1 MKQVRKIMGG
11 FLAILVLLSGAGY
24 SQTAPGTPAKT
35 DSTKQGEE
43 KAKSKEKKKTYIAD
57 KVKDYQAFEGLFKI
71 YQNKEDGSTFLE
83 IDKAQLDKEFIYFN
97 HVQDGVVG
105 TSFFRGQYRGSKIF
119 TIRKHFDKIEFVE
132 ENNDYYFDP
141 ENALYRAKDA
151 NISPAVLISMKIEAT
166 DSLEST
172 FLVKSDG
179 LFLGEDVEMLK
190 PAYPRTY
197 QGYKL
202 GRLSKDKSKLRAI
215 HNYPANTDVVV
226 EFVYEDTSPEATPGA
241 GATDPRYISVRV
253 QHSFIAVP
261 QNDYRPRYDDPRVG
275 YFMTQVTD
283 LTSTSPT
290 PYRDLIHRW
299 HLKKKN
305 PGQAVSE
312 PVEPIVWW
320 IENTTPKELRGVI
333 KKAVEAW
340 NIAFEE
346 AGFKNAIV
354 VKEQPDD
361 AKWDAGDIRYNVL
374 RWTSS
379 PQPPFG
385 GYGPSFVNPRTGQI
399 LGADVMLEYVFL
411 TNRITYGKVFDTA
424 LLESEMTPAFLLEA
438 FDSQQCVLGNYL
450 QVNNLFGLIGNS
462 ALGKSIKENKQLV
475 EESIYYLLL
484 HEVGHTLGLN
494 HNMKASQ
501 LNDLA
506 TLNERSVTE
515 KIGLTGSVMDYPA
528 INFANNKYKQGQF
541 YTTRPGP
548 YDIWAIQFAYSPELD
563 NAKKREA
570 HLAKSTD
577 PQLAFGND
585 ADDMRSAGKA
595 LDPRVNTGDLSSDA
609 IGFALEQIELSKTI
623 TNRLLTKV
631 VEKNHSYQ
639 MVRNAYMIT
648 TGQHANSVRVIS
660 RYVGGVYV
668 DRAFAGQPGASKP
681 FTPVPKSEQKR
692 AMAALAEHAFAPDAF
707 KVSEEIYQYLQAQRR
722 GFNHFRSPEDP
733 RIHARALAIQKNV
746 LDHLLHPNVM
756 QRMSDTELYG
766 NEYTLAE
773 MMDDLTAAIFDAD
786 KNGTVNSFR
795 KGLQVEYVN
804 RLLKIMG
811 EEGKS
816 NYDHISKGLAYY
828 HLKNIH
834 KLATTAKS
842 SDSGTTA
849 HRAYLA
855 GMIEAQLREM

>member
-1 MKQVRKIMGG
+1 
-11 FLAILVLLSGAGY
+11 
-24 SQTAPGTPAKT
+24 
-35 DSTKQGEE
+35 
-43 KAKSKEKKKTYIAD
+43 
-57 KVKDYQAFEGLFKI
+57 
-71 YQNKEDGSTFLE
+71 
-83 IDKAQLDKEFIYFN
+83 
-97 HVQDGVVG
+97 
-105 TSFFRGQYRGSKIF
+105 
-119 TIRKHFDKIEFVE
+119 
-132 ENNDYYFDP
+132 
-141 ENALYRAKDA
+141 
-151 NISPAVLISMKIEAT
+151 MKIEAT
-166 DSLEST
+166 DSLESA

-707 KVSEEIYQYLQAQRR
+707 KVSEEIYQYLQTQRR

>member
-1 MKQVRKIMGG
+1 MKQVRKFTGG
-11 FLAILVLLSGAGY
+11 FLAILVLLTGAGF
-24 SQTAPGTPAKT
+24 SQTAPATPAKT

-43 KAKSKEKKKTYIAD
+43 KAKSKEKKKTYIAE
-57 KVKDYQAFEGLFKI
+57 KVKDYQLFAGLFKL
-71 YQNKEDGSTFLE
+71 YQNKEDGSTYLE
-83 IDKAQLDKEFIYFN
+83 IDKSQLDKEFIYFN

-141 ENALYRAKDA
+141 DNALYRAKDA

-166 DSLEST
+166 DSLET
-172 FLVKSDG
+172 AFLVKSDG

-202 GRLSKDKSKLRAI
+202 GRLSKEKSKMLAI
-215 HNYPANTDVVV
+215 RNYPANTDVVV
-226 EFVYEDTSPEATPGA
+226 EFVYEDPSPEAAPGA
-241 GATDPRYISVRV
+241 GATDPRNISVRV

-275 YFMTQVTD
+275 FFMTQVTD

-320 IENTTPKELRGVI
+320 IENTTPQELRGII
-333 KKAVEAW
+333 KKAVESW

-346 AGFKNAIV
+346 AGFKNAII

-424 LLESEMTPAFLLEA
+424 LLESEMTPSFLLES
-438 FDSQQCVLGNYL
+438 FDNQQCVLGNYL

-570 HLAKSTD
+570 HLSKSTD

-595 LDPRVNTGDLSSDA
+595 LDPRINTGDLSSDA

-631 VEKNHSYQ
+631 VEKNQSYQ

-707 KVSEEIYQYLQAQRR
+707 KVFEEIYQYLQAQRR
-722 GFNHFRSPEDP
+722 GFNHFGSPEDP
-733 RIHARALAIQKNV
+733 RIHARALAIQESV

-811 EEGKS
+811 EGGKS

>member
-1 MKQVRKIMGG
+1 
-11 FLAILVLLSGAGY
+11 
-24 SQTAPGTPAKT
+24 
-35 DSTKQGEE
+35 
-43 KAKSKEKKKTYIAD
+43 
-57 KVKDYQAFEGLFKI
+57 
-71 YQNKEDGSTFLE
+71 
-83 IDKAQLDKEFIYFN
+83 
-97 HVQDGVVG
+97 
-105 TSFFRGQYRGSKIF
+105 
-119 TIRKHFDKIEFVE
+119 
-132 ENNDYYFDP
+132 
-141 ENALYRAKDA
+141 
-151 NISPAVLISMKIEAT
+151 
-166 DSLEST
+166 
-172 FLVKSDG
+172 
-179 LFLGEDVEMLK
+179 
-190 PAYPRTY
+190 
-197 QGYKL
+197 
-202 GRLSKDKSKLRAI
+202 
-215 HNYPANTDVVV
+215 
-226 EFVYEDTSPEATPGA
+226 
-241 GATDPRYISVRV
+241 VRV

-275 YFMTQVTD
+275 FFMTQVTD

-290 PYRDLIHRW
+290 PYRDMIHRW

-305 PGQAVSE
+305 PGQAISE

-320 IENTTPKELRGVI
+320 IENTTPKELRSVI
-333 KKAVEAW
+333 KKAVESW
-340 NIAFEE
+340 NIAFEA

-361 AKWDAGDIRYNVL
+361 AEWDAGDIRYNVL

-424 LLESEMTPAFLLEA
+424 LLETEATPNFLQEA
-438 FDSQQCVLGNYL
+438 FDHQQCIVGNYL
-450 QVNNLFGLIGNS
+450 QVNNLFGLLGNS

-528 INFANNKYKQGQF
+528 INFANNKYKQGQY

-548 YDIWAIQFAYSPELD
+548 YDIWAIQFAYSPELG
-563 NAKKREA
+563 NAKKRET
-570 HLAKSTD
+570 HLARSTEH
-577 PQLAFGND
+577 QLAFGND

-595 LDPRVNTGDLSSDA
+595 LDPRINTGDLSSDA
-609 IGFALEQIELSKTI
+609 IGFALGQIELSKTV
-623 TNRLLTKV
+623 TNRLLTRV

-648 TGQHANSVRVIS
+648 TGQHANSLRVIS
-660 RYVGGVYV
+660 RYIGGVYV
-668 DRAFAGQPGASKP
+668 DRAFAGQPGATKP
-681 FTPVPKSEQKR
+681 FIPVPGREQKR
-692 AMAALAEHAFAPDAF
+692 AMAALAKHAFAPEAF
-707 KVSEEIYQYLQAQRR
+707 DVSNEIYQYLQAQRR
-722 GFNHFRSPEDP
+722 GFNHANSPEDL
-733 RIHARALAIQKNV
+733 RIHARVLAVQKSV
-746 LDHLLHPNVM
+746 LDHLLHPNVL

-766 NEYTLAE
+766 NEYPLAE

-786 KNGTVNSFR
+786 KNSSVNSFR

-816 NYDHISKGLAYY
+816 NYDHIAKGLAYY

-834 KLATTAKS
+834 KLATTANS
-842 SDSGTTA
+842 PDTGTAA

>member
-1 MKQVRKIMGG
+1 MKQIRKFIGG
-11 FLAILVLLSGAGY
+11 AFTILVLLTVAGV
-24 SQTAPGTPAKT
+24 SQTMPASPAKV
-35 DSTKQGEE
+35 DSTKQNDG
-43 KAKSKEKKKTYIAD
+43 KAKSKEKKKTYIKD
-57 KVKDYQAFEGLFKI
+57 KVKDYQVFEGLFKI
-71 YQNKEDGSTFLE
+71 YQNQEDGSTYLE
-83 IDKAQLDKEFIYFN
+83 IDKSQLDKEFIYFN

-105 TSFFRGQYRGSKIF
+105 TFFFRGQYRGSKIF
-119 TIRKHFDKIEFVE
+119 TIRKYFDKIEFVE

-166 DSLEST
+166 DSLESAY
-172 FLVKSDG
+172 LVKADG

-202 GRLSKDKSKLRAI
+202 GRLNKDKSKLLSIR
-215 HNYPANTDVVV
+215 NYPENTDVVV
-226 EFVYEDTSPEATPGA
+226 EFVYEDPSPENSPGA
-241 GATDPRYISVRV
+241 GATDPRNISVRV

-275 YFMTQVTD
+275 FFMTQVTD

-290 PYRDLIHRW
+290 PYRDMIHRW

-305 PGQAVSE
+305 PGQAISE

-320 IENTTPKELRGVI
+320 IENTTPKELRSVI
-333 KKAVEAW
+333 KKAVESW
-340 NIAFEE
+340 NIAFEA

-361 AKWDAGDIRYNVL
+361 AEWDAGDIRYNVL

-424 LLESEMTPAFLLEA
+424 LLETEATPNFLQEA
-438 FDSQQCVLGNYL
+438 FDHQQCIVGNYL
-450 QVNNLFGLIGNS
+450 QVNNLFGLLGNS

-528 INFANNKYKQGQF
+528 INFANNKYKQGQY

-548 YDIWAIQFAYSPELD
+548 YDIWAIQFAYSPELG
-563 NAKKREA
+563 NAKKRET
-570 HLAKSTD
+570 HLARSTEH
-577 PQLAFGND
+577 QLAFGND

-595 LDPRVNTGDLSSDA
+595 LDPRINTGDLSSDA
-609 IGFALEQIELSKTI
+609 IGFALGQIELSKTV
-623 TNRLLTKV
+623 TNRLLTRV

-648 TGQHANSVRVIS
+648 TGQHANSLRVIS
-660 RYVGGVYV
+660 RYIGGVYV
-668 DRAFAGQPGASKP
+668 DRAFAGQPGATKP
-681 FTPVPKSEQKR
+681 FIPVPGREQKR
-692 AMAALAEHAFAPDAF
+692 AMAALAKHAFAPEAF
-707 KVSEEIYQYLQAQRR
+707 DVSNEIYQYLQAQRR
-722 GFNHFRSPEDP
+722 GFNHANSPEDL
-733 RIHARALAIQKNV
+733 RIHARVLAVQKSV
-746 LDHLLHPNVM
+746 LDHLLHPNVL

-766 NEYTLAE
+766 NEYPLAE

-786 KNGTVNSFR
+786 KNSSVNSFR

-816 NYDHISKGLAYY
+816 NYDHIAKGLAYY

-834 KLATTAKS
+834 KLATTANS
-842 SDSGTTA
+842 PDTGTAA